1 VWNVDESRWG
11 VVEQGVERIEK
22 GRGQDK
28 ERGGSRR
35 RDREFG
41 RGEHPCGWVVG
52 GEKGH
57 VILGGFGVEGSTF
70 GDEDGALPGDTVVG

>member
-1 VWNVDESRWG
+1 MWNIDESKWG
-11 VVEQGVERIEK
+11 VVERGDGE
-22 GRGQDK
+22 GRGRNK
-28 ERGGSRR
+28 KRGGSRR

-41 RGEHPCGWVVG
+41 RGKHPCRQVVG

-57 VILGGFGVEGSTF
+57 VILGGFGVEGSAF

>member
-1 VWNVDESRWG
+1 MK
-11 VVEQGVERIEK
+11 RIGE
-22 GRGQDK
+22 GRGWNK
-28 ERGGSRR
+28 ERGGSQR

-41 RGEHPCGWVVG
+41 RGERPCGRVVG

-57 VILGGFGVEGSTF
+57 VILGGFGVKGGAF

>member
-1 VWNVDESRWG
+1 
-11 VVEQGVERIEK
+11 VERIRE

-35 RDREFG
+35 RDRKFG
-41 RGEHPCGWVVG
+41 RGECPCGRVVG

-57 VILGGFGVEGSTF
+57 VILRGFGVKGGAF